1 MNILIADDHPLY
13 REALE
18 LVIRNLED
26 GLNIHHAE
34 SFQEV
39 LQWIGEPGEK
49 LDLILLDLYMGG
61 GDWRDII
68 KILTEEMPETPVVVI
83 TSSESTE
90 DAHQAMAAGA
100 HGYIPKSLGKQDIL
114 NALKLIRSQNIAVYP
129 RLNSRTGDEGV
140 ADEHA
145 AAISKLTPRQKE
157 VLSKIGAG
165 KSNKIIA
172 RELSTTEGTVK
183 LHVAAILK
191 TLGVTNRTQAAL
203 ISNRYEH
210 EHKNRKQGG
219 HTTY

>member
-18 LVIRNLED
+18 LVIKELDDEVV
-26 GLNIHHAE
+26 IHQAE
-34 SFQEV
+34 TFHEV
-39 LQWIGEPGEK
+39 LSQIDNHGVK
-49 LDLILLDLYMGG
+49 LDLILLDLYMEGG
-61 GDWRDII
+61 NWKDII
-68 KILTEEMPETPVVVI
+68 SKLAHEMPEVPVIVI
-83 TSSESTE
+83 TSSESHE
-90 DAHQAMAAGA
+90 DAHQAMEAGA

-114 NALKLIRSQNIAVYP
+114 NAINLIRSQNISIYP
-129 RLNSRTGDEGV
+129 RLRENN
-140 ADEHA
+140 EHHKGEEEHER
-145 AAISKLTPRQKE
+145 AIAKLTPRQRE
-157 VLSKIGAG
+157 VLIKIGAG

-219 HTTY
+219 HTY